1 MKISIIYDYK
11 LSLLYNIFIS
21 EEPMDVTEPAQPDSE
36 GETEPAQSD
45 SEAGKEPTQPD
56 SEGETEPAQS
66 DSEAGKEPTQPDS
79 EPDHAD
85 SIYVHD
91 QSI

>member
-56 SEGETEPAQS
+56 SEPVYGSES
-66 DSEAGKEPTQPDS
+66 DK
-79 EPDHAD
+79 
-85 SIYVHD
+85 IYLYGSD
-91 QSI
+91 MEY